1 MTISVDGKIILVT
14 GAAGGI
20 GRSVCKSLR
29 DAGAIVYASDISNAG
44 EDIQADDYFKHDV
57 SQASDWQ
64 HVRVQVERK
73 HDRLDGLVNAAA
85 ISIVESVEGTAL
97 EEWRRV
103 QSTNVESILIGT
115 QTMLPLL
122 KVSGSANKTGASIVN
137 FSSVGGVRG
146 AAFNSAYCASKASV
160 SLFSKSC
167 AHEFATL
174 GYNIRVNT
182 VHPGGVDTPM
192 MQNIMQKYVE
202 YGAAPDYE
210 QAKAG
215 VAARHPLGRLAQSD
229 EIGGSIVYLCSD
241 SASFVTGSELMVDGG
256 YSAI

>member
-20 GRSVCKSLR
+20 GRSVCKSLS
-29 DAGAIVYASDISNAG
+29 DAGAIVYASDIPNAAEG
-44 EDIQADDYFKHDV
+44 IQADDYFKHDV
-57 SQASDWQ
+57 SLSSDWE
-64 HVRVQVERK
+64 HVRLQIESK
-73 HDRLDGLVNAAA
+73 HNRLDGLINAAA
-85 ISIVESVEGTAL
+85 ISIVESVEGTTL

-122 KVSGSANKTGASIVN
+122 KASGSANQNGASIVN

-160 SLFSKSC
+160 TIFSKSC
-167 AHEFATL
+167 AHEFAAL

-192 MQNIMQKYVE
+192 LQNIIKKYVE
-202 YGAAPDYE
+202 FGAAPDYD

-215 VAARHPLGRLAQSD
+215 VEARHPLGRLAKPE
-229 EIGGSIVYLCSD
+229 EIGGSVVYLCSD
-241 SASFVTGSELMVDGG
+241 AASFVTGSEMMIDGG
-256 YSAI
+256 FTAI